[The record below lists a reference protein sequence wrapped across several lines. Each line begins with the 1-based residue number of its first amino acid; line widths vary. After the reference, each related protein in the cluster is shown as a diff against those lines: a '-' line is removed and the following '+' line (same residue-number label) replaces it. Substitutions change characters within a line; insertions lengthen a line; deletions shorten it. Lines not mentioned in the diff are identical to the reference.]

1 MFQTYTA
8 TTRPED
14 GPPRLRKLRGA
25 LRASGLTGY
34 LVPRADAHQGEYVA
48 ARDEALAWLT
58 GFTGSAGFC
67 IVLPDRAGL
76 FVDGRY
82 RVQARLQCADDFTPV
97 NWPEVKPADWLR
109 AQAPAGAVIGFDP
122 WLHTS
127 EQIETL
133 ERGLAGSDIRLMR
146 VANQINPLWADRPAP
161 PAAPAY
167 AYPDGLAGEAAASK
181 CQRIGDTLCKAGH
194 SAAVLTQPDSIC
206 WLLNIRGADLP
217 RLPVMQCFAVLHED
231 GRVDLFAP
239 PEKCAG
245 LPLPDSVSLRPP
257 EALEPALRTLPG
269 PVRLDKTTAPLHLSD
284 ILTEAGIECVWQQD
298 PCLLPKA
305 CKNDAELSGARAAHL
320 RDGAAMVEF
329 LCWLDGQAQKLLDDP
344 DHVLTEIDIARH
356 LEACR
361 MATGALQD
369 LSFDTIAGSGPNGAI
384 VHYRVTEDSNRRLIP
399 GDLMLVDSGGQYL
412 DGTTDITRTIAIGP
426 AGQLEAEC
434 FTRVLQGMIAIS
446 RARFP
451 RGVAG
456 AHLDALARYPLWL
469 AGLDYDHGTGH
480 GVGAFLSVHEG
491 PQRLSRMGKVPLAEG
506 MILSNEPGYYREGQF
521 GIRLENLIILR
532 KGAVPE
538 GGDARDW
545 LEFETLTLAP
555 IDRRLILVEMLS
567 AAERD
572 WIDAYHARVQT
583 LLGASLSDLA
593 QAFLATACAPLGD
606 EARAGAGN

>member
-14 GPPRLRKLRGA
+14 GPPRLRA
-25 LRASGLTGY
+25 LRDALHALGLTGY

-48 ARDEALAWLT
+48 ACDEALAWLT

-67 IVLPDRAGL
+67 IVLPDCAGL

-82 RVQARLQCADDFTPV
+82 RVQARLQCSDDFTPV

-109 AQAPAGAVIGFDP
+109 EHAPADAVIGFDP
-122 WLHTS
+122 WLHTL
-127 EQIETL
+127 EEIETL
-133 ERGLAGSDIRLMR
+133 ERGLEGTEIRLTR
-146 VANQINPLWADRPAP
+146 VANQINPLWTDRPAP

-167 AYPDGLAGEAAASK
+167 AYPPEHAGESAASK
-181 CQRIGDTLCKAGH
+181 CQRIGAALRKAGH
-194 SAAVLTQPDSIC
+194 GAAVLTQPDSIC

-217 RLPVMQCFAVLHED
+217 RLPVMQGFAIMHDD

-239 PEKCAG
+239 PEKCAR
-245 LPLPDSVSLRPP
+245 LCLPDSVHLRPP
-257 EALEPALRTLPG
+257 EAFEPALRTLSG
-269 PVRLDKTTAPLHLSD
+269 PVRLDKTTAPLRVSD
-284 ILTEAGIECVWQQD
+284 ILSEAGAELAWQQD

-305 CKNDAELSGARAAHL
+305 CKNEAELSGARAAHL

-329 LCWLDGQAQKLLDDP
+329 LCWLDGQAQKLADDP

-369 LSFDTIAGSGPNGAI
+369 LSFDTISGSGPNGAI

-412 DGTTDITRTIAIGP
+412 DGTTDITRTVAIGP
-426 AGQLEAEC
+426 VAELAAQC

-480 GVGAFLSVHEG
+480 GVGSFLSVHEG
-491 PQRLSRMGKVPLAEG
+491 PQRLSRISQVALAEG

-521 GIRLENLIILR
+521 GIRLENLIVVH
-532 KGAVPE
+532 KGKVPE

-555 IDRRLILVEMLS
+555 IDRRLILAEMLS
-567 AAERD
+567 TAERD

-583 LLGASLSDLA
+583 LLATQLSAAARKWLD
-593 QAFLATACAPLGD
+593 TACAPLGD
-606 EARAGAGN
+606 A